1 MLSISPIIRG
11 VIIVYLMFMIGNG
24 IFSYFSQKNKG
35 AEGFIL
41 GGKSL
46 SPWVLSM
53 SEKASESSGYMTMG
67 LPGEASTMGFSVSWA
82 AVVSYFSLFNWFY
95 MAKPL
100 RRMSE
105 IFNSLT
111 ITDYLEKR
119 FNDNK
124 HTIRLVGVIVMTVF
138 EVVYVMVQFV
148 AMGKLLS
155 LLFGISFSA
164 GVFIGATVCISY
176 TVIGGFTSVARNDF
190 IQGIILF
197 FGLGIMPL
205 LMVSK
210 LGGLNAVSSK
220 MIAMHGEAWLLPYF
234 GDMSIQSFSTF
245 ILILAYISIGIGF
258 VGSPHIIVRYMAAKS
273 KRDITIMAMIGA
285 VWMAVSYYGAISI
298 GMMGSIMDIQVADPE
313 NIMMLVA
320 IEMFPAIIAG
330 LLISASLAAILSS
343 ADSML
348 LIAASTLSEDLFNNI
363 LSKGKMNDEKV
374 VKVTRLS
381 ILIMGVMGALLAL
394 NPFDSIFWLAVFA
407 WAGLACCFGPII
419 ILSLYWK
426 NVTRQG
432 AIAGM
437 ITGPIVAVMWYFLL
451 KDSTGIYEGGPGF
464 IASLLVIWIVS
475 LLTKKTGI
483 PQIDD
488 KWGIYKSKCAPGIA
502 MPLDSDKQAY
512 EDAIAKMDMKTKT
525 QHDIIEIFV
534 KGKLVTASAC
544 LQISNT
550 NNI

>member
-1 MLSISPIIRG
+1 MLKVSPIIQG
-11 VIIVYLMFMIGNG
+11 VIAAYLVFMIGNG
-24 IFSYFSQKNKG
+24 IFSYFSQRNKD
-35 AEGFIL
+35 AEGFML

-67 LPGEASTMGFSVSWA
+67 LPGEASVMGFSVAWA

-119 FNDNK
+119 FDDK
-124 HTIRLVGVIVMTVF
+124 TQTIRKIGVSVMAIF
-138 EVVYVMVQFV
+138 EIVYVMVQFV

-155 LLFGISFSA
+155 LLFGISFGT
-164 GVFIGATVCISY
+164 GVVIGAVVATSY

-190 IQGIILF
+190 VQGIILF

-205 LMVSK
+205 LMVSR
-210 LGGLNAVSSK
+210 LGGLREISSK

-234 GDMSIQSFSTF
+234 GDMSLHSVSTF
-245 ILILAYISIGIGF
+245 VLILGYVAIGIGF

-273 KRDITIMAMIGA
+273 KRDITVMAIIGS

-298 GMMGSIMDIQVADPE
+298 GMMGSIMDISLADPE
-313 NIMMLVA
+313 NIMMIVA
-320 IEMFPAIIAG
+320 MEMFPAVLAG

-348 LIAASTLSEDLFNNI
+348 LIAASTVAEDYFNKI
-363 LSKGKMNDEKV
+363 RAKGKMDDAKV
-374 VKVTRLS
+374 VNVTR
-381 ILIMGVMGALLAL
+381 ITIVVMGAAGALLAL

-407 WAGLACCFGPII
+407 WAGLACCFGPVI

-437 ITGPIVAVMWYFLL
+437 ITGPAFAVLWYLLL

-464 IASLLVIWIVS
+464 IVAVLVIWIVS
-475 LLTKKTGI
+475 LLTKDTGI

-488 KWGIYKSKCAPGIA
+488 EWETYITN
-502 MPLDSDKQAY
+502 MPLESDIGAY
-512 EDAIAKMDMKTKT
+512 EDGLAKIDLSRKT
-525 QHDIIEIFV
+525 QNDILELFV
-534 KGKLVTASAC
+534 GRELVTPSIC
-544 LQISNT
+544 SVVRN
-550 NNI
+550 